1 MVGTNAAR
9 VAAGMGADVTVL
21 DKSLSRLRYID
32 DVFGH
37 LFKNGY
43 ASQKS
48 TAELASQA
56 DLIIGAVLVAGA
68 EAQINQQRAIIYP
81 TIWHRFS

>member
-56 DLIIGAVLVAGA
+56 DLNQLVPFWL
-68 EAQINQQRAIIYP
+68 QVQRLQN
-81 TIWHRFS
+81 